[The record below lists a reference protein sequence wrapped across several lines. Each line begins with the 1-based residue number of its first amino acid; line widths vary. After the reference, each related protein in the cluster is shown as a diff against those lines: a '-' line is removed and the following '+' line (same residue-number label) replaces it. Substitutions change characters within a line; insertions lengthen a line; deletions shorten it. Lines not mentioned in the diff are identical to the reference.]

1 MKTASSWYSER
12 LEQDMIAVP
21 IGPRVQRFAA
31 AAAPTYLDCR
41 GRPTHPRDLLDHA
54 CLRGRFASGAMPP
67 WEFERDGEV
76 VKVDP
81 AGPLLVS
88 VGGASNLSIDAAVA
102 GLGIVY
108 LFEDWLRPY
117 FDRGLLVPILERWW
131 LRFSGPFLYY
141 PGRCLVPAPLRAF
154 IDFARREVA
163 DREMLPPG

>member
-1 MKTASSWYSER
+1 
-12 LEQDMIAVP
+12 
-21 IGPRVQRFAA
+21 
-31 AAAPTYLDCR
+31 
-41 GRPTHPRDLLDHA
+41 
-54 CLRGRFASGAMPP
+54 MPP

-88 VGGASNLSIDAAVA
+88 VGGASNLSVDTAVA

-117 FDRGLLVPILERWW
+117 FDRGLLVPVLEPWW

-141 PGRCLVPAPLRAF
+141 PGRRLVTAPLRAF
-154 IDFARREVA
+154 IDFIKVTATNASARGRRPAKAGPILFSGIGDKPARRLSRA
-163 DREMLPPG
+163 SAGALPRQSPKEKR